1 MSSIEAALAAIESL
15 EPGEKL
21 IYTQIAAKYGVDRR
35 TLARRHQG
43 ATISRDAQAQNQQA
57 LHPQQEKEL
66 LRYIERLTR
75 QGLPPTRPMIRRFA
89 SDIAKKELGKG
100 WVDRYIE
107 RHQVD
112 LISRWATGI
121 DRARHQADSQS
132 KYTLYFELLRSKLS
146 QYDIEPCNIYNMDE
160 KGFMLGV
167 LTRSKRVFSRRLYEE
182 GKIKAHIQDGSR
194 EWITLL
200 ACICADG
207 SYIEPSLIYQSASG
221 SIQDS
226 WLQAFNPDDHQVYF
240 ASSPSG
246 WTNNEIGLA
255 WLKQVFDRS
264 TKLKAG
270 RSYRLLIL
278 DGHGSHLTMD
288 FIEYCDRNRI
298 LLAIYPPHSTHT
310 LQPLDVVMFKP
321 LSSAYSAQVASFM
334 ERSQGL
340 TSMSKRDF
348 YPMFM
353 AAWEASFKKATILK
367 AFEATGLSPLNPE
380 VILNR
385 FNQPAQS
392 GQLSDSDSSALS
404 ASDWRKIRQLVD
416 RAVADRDQQKILK
429 LNRTIH
435 QLSIRSVL
443 AEHEIK
449 RLKEALINEKKRR
462 KRGKALPLEAE
473 EEYHGGAVFWS
484 PRKVKEARDRQLQQG
499 LEEEQQ
505 RLQKAEIARDREA
518 QRQAKAQAI
527 EARRKARAEA
537 RISRQAAKAREA
549 ADRASRQAARR
560 AQQRLQQA
568 QKTAQKGKK
577 RNTKAS
583 IKAALKKR
591 VAAQPRGSSE
601 ASRAA
606 ASPPLSQSR
615 HGRAIK
621 LPSKYR

>member
-1 MSSIEAALAAIESL
+1 MSPIEAALAAIKAL

-43 ATISRDAQAQNQQA
+43 ATTSRDTQAQNLQA
-57 LHPQQEKEL
+57 LHPQQEQEL

-89 SDIAKKELGKG
+89 SDIAKKELGRG
-100 WVDRYIE
+100 WVDRFTQRY
-107 RHQVD
+107 QVD
-112 LISRWATGI
+112 LISHWATGI
-121 DRARHQADSQS
+121 DRSRHQADSEI
-132 KYTLYFELLRSKLS
+132 KYSLYFELLNSKLS
-146 QYDIEPCNIYNMDE
+146 QYYIEPRNTYNMDE

-182 GKIKAHIQDGSR
+182 GKLKAHIQDGNR

-207 SYIEPSLIYQSASG
+207 SHIEPSLIYQSASG

-226 WLQAFNPDDHQVYF
+226 WLQAFNPDDHRVHF

-246 WTNNEIGLA
+246 WTNNELGLA

-264 TKLKAG
+264 TKPKAG

-288 FIEYCDRNRI
+288 FIEYCDHNRI
-298 LLAIYPPHSTHT
+298 LLAVYPPHSTHT

-321 LSSAYSAQVASFM
+321 LSSAYSAQLASFM
-334 ERSQGL
+334 ERCQGL

-348 YPMFM
+348 YPMFI
-353 AAWEASFKKATILK
+353 AAWEASFKEATILK
-367 AFEATGLSPLNPE
+367 AFKATGISPLNPE
-380 VILNR
+380 VILKR
-385 FNQPAQS
+385 FNQPAQT
-392 GQLSDSDSSALS
+392 GQSSDSDSSALS

-416 RAVADRDQQKILK
+416 RAVADRDQRKISK
-429 LNRTIH
+429 LNQTIH

-443 AEHEIK
+443 AEHENK

-462 KRGKALPLEAE
+462 KRGKALPLQAG

-484 PRKVKEARDRQLQQG
+484 PGKVKDARDRLHQQE

-505 RLQKAEIARDREA
+505 RLQKAEKARDRED
-518 QRQAKAQAI
+518 QRQAKAQNI
-527 EARRKARAEA
+527 KVRRKARAEA
-537 RISRQAAKAREA
+537 RIARQAVKAREA
-549 ADRASRQAARR
+549 VERASRAAARK
-560 AQQRLQQA
+560 AQQRLQRA
-568 QKTAQKGKK
+568 QKTSQKGKK
-577 RNTKAS
+577 RSLKAP
-583 IKAALKKR
+583 IKAVSKNRA
-591 VAAQPRGSSE
+591 VVQPQGGGE
-601 ASRAA
+601 ASGAA
-606 ASPPLSQSR
+606 PSPPPSQSR
-615 HGRAIK
+615 HGRSIR

>member
-1 MSSIEAALAAIESL
+1 MDPIEAALAAIESL
-15 EPGEKL
+15 EPGEKPN
-21 IYTQIAAKYGVDRR
+21 YTQIAQAYGVVRS
-35 TLARRHQG
+35 TLTRRHQRIS
-43 ATISRDAQAQNQQA
+43 ASRDVKAQNQQV
-57 LHPQQEKEL
+57 LHPQQELEL

-107 RHQVD
+107 RHQVN
-112 LISRWATGI
+112 LVSRWATGI
-121 DRARHQADSQS
+121 DRLRHQADSQS
-132 KYTLYFELLRSKLS
+132 KYSLYFELLRSKLS
-146 QYDIEPCNIYNMDE
+146 QYDIEPCNMYNMDE
-160 KGFMLGV
+160 KGCMLGIP
-167 LTRSKRVFSRRLYEE
+167 TRSKRVFSRRLYEE
-182 GKIKAHIQDGSR
+182 GKIKAHIQDGNR

-207 SYIEPSLIYQSASG
+207 SALAPALIYQSASG

-226 WLQAFNPDDHQVYF
+226 WLQAFDPDDHRVHF
-240 ASSPSG
+240 ASSLSG
-246 WTNNEIGLA
+246 WTNNELGLA

-264 TKLKAG
+264 TKEKAG

-298 LLAIYPPHSTHT
+298 LLAVYPPHSTHT

-321 LSSAYSAQVASFM
+321 FSSAYSNQVAAFM
-334 ERSQGL
+334 ERCQGL

-353 AAWEASFKKATILK
+353 AAWEISFKEETILK

-380 VILNR
+380 VILKR

-392 GQLSDSDSSALS
+392 GQSSDSDSSALS
-404 ASDWRKIRQLVD
+404 ASDWRKTERLLRQVVHD
-416 RAVADRDQQKILK
+416 RSDPRAQK
-429 LNRTIH
+429 
-435 QLSIRSVL
+435 LSRAFHSISVQKSL
-443 AEHEIK
+443 LTHEAQG
-449 RLKEALINEKKRR
+449 LMQALINERQRK
-462 KRGKALPLEAE
+462 KRGKALPLEAG

-499 LEEEQQ
+499 LEEAQ
-505 RLQKAEIARDREA
+505 LQH
-518 QRQAKAQAI
+518 Q
-527 EARRKARAEA
+527 RAEA
-537 RISRQAAKAREA
+537 ARLRQERRQEKLQAAQQRRAARVEAQITRQEKKAHEA
-549 ADRASRQAARR
+549 ADRASRQAARK

-568 QKTAQKGKK
+568 QKTSQKGKK
-577 RNTKAS
+577 RRLKAS
-583 IKAALKKR
+583 NKVALR
-591 VAAQPRGSSE
+591 RRAAAQPQAGGE
-601 ASRAA
+601 AEGAA
-606 ASPPLSQSR
+606 AGPRLPQSR

>member
-1 MSSIEAALAAIESL
+1 
-15 EPGEKL
+15 
-21 IYTQIAAKYGVDRR
+21 
-35 TLARRHQG
+35 
-43 ATISRDAQAQNQQA
+43 
-57 LHPQQEKEL
+57 
-66 LRYIERLTR
+66 
-75 QGLPPTRPMIRRFA
+75 MIRRFA
-89 SDIAKKELGKG
+89 SEVARKELGIH

-107 RHQVD
+107 RHKVD
-112 LISRWATGI
+112 LVSHWATGI
-121 DRARHQADSQS
+121 DRSRHQADSQS
-132 KYTLYFELLRSKLS
+132 KYSLYFELLRSKLS
-146 QYDIEPCNIYNMDE
+146 QYDIEPCNTYNMDE

-207 SYIEPSLIYQSASG
+207 SHLEPALIYQSASG

-226 WLQAFNPDDHQVYF
+226 WLQAFNPDDHRAHF

-246 WTNNEIGLA
+246 WTNNDIGLA

-298 LLAIYPPHSTHT
+298 LLATYPPHSTHT

-340 TSMSKRDF
+340 TPMSKRDF

-353 AAWEASFKKATILK
+353 AAWEASFKEETILK
-367 AFEATGLSPLNPE
+367 AFKATGLSPLNPE
-380 VILNR
+380 VILKR
-385 FNQPAQS
+385 FNQPAQI
-392 GQLSDSDSSALS
+392 GQSSDSDSSALS
-404 ASDWRKIRQLVD
+404 ASDWRKIRQLID
-416 RAVADRDQQKILK
+416 HAVADRDQRKISK
-429 LNRTIH
+429 LNQTIH

-443 AEHEIK
+443 AEHENV
-449 RLKEALINEKKRR
+449 RLKEALINERQRR
-462 KRGKALPLEAE
+462 KRGRALPLEAE

-499 LEEEQQ
+499 LEEEQLQHQ
-505 RLQKAEIARDREA
+505 RAEAARLRQERKQEKLQAA
-518 QRQAKAQAI
+518 QQ
-527 EARRKARAEA
+527 RRAARAEA
-537 RISRQAAKAREA
+537 QITRQEKKAREA

-577 RNTKAS
+577 RSLKAS
-583 IKAALKKR
+583 IKAASKR
-591 VAAQPRGSSE
+591 RAVAQPQAGGE
-601 ASRAA
+601 AAGAA
-606 ASPPLSQSR
+606 AGPPPSQSR

>member
-1 MSSIEAALAAIESL
+1 
-15 EPGEKL
+15 
-21 IYTQIAAKYGVDRR
+21 
-35 TLARRHQG
+35 
-43 ATISRDAQAQNQQA
+43 
-57 LHPQQEKEL
+57 
-66 LRYIERLTR
+66 
-75 QGLPPTRPMIRRFA
+75 MIRCFA
-89 SDIAKKELGKG
+89 LDIVKKELRKG
-100 WVDRYIE
+100 WVDRFIKRY
-107 RHQVD
+107 QVN

-121 DRARHQADSQS
+121 DRPRHQADSGL
-132 KYTLYFELLRSKLS
+132 KYKLYFNLLIDKLNR
-146 QYDIEPCNIYNMDE
+146 YNIEPYNIYNMDK

-167 LTRSKRVFSRRLYEE
+167 LTCLKRVFSRRLYEE
-182 GKIKAHIQDGSR
+182 GKLRAHIQDGNR

-207 SYIEPSLIYQSASG
+207 SHIEPSLIYQSASG

-226 WLQAFNPDDHQVYF
+226 WLQAFNPDNHRVHF

-246 WTNNEIGLA
+246 WTNNELGLA
-255 WLKQVFDRS
+255 WLKQVFDQS
-264 TKLKAG
+264 TKPKAG

-298 LLAIYPPHSTHT
+298 LLAVYPPHSTHT

-321 LSSAYSAQVASFM
+321 LSSAYSAQVATFM

-340 TSMSKRDF
+340 ISMSKRDF
-348 YPMFM
+348 YPMFL

-380 VILNR
+380 VILER
-385 FNQPAQS
+385 FNQPAHLGQS
-392 GQLSDSDSSALS
+392 SDSDSSALS

-416 RAVADRDQQKILK
+416 RAVADRDQRKISK
-429 LNRTIH
+429 LNQTIH

-443 AEHEIK
+443 AEHENK
-449 RLKEALINEKKRR
+449 RLKEALLNEKKRR
-462 KRGKALPLEAE
+462 KRGKALPLVAA

-484 PRKVKEARDRQLQQG
+484 PRKVKEARDRQHQQG

-505 RLQKAEIARDREA
+505 RLQKAEIARDRED

-527 EARRKARAEA
+527 EARRTARAEA
-537 RISRQAAKAREA
+537 RIARQAVK
-549 ADRASRQAARR
+549 

-568 QKTAQKGKK
+568 QKTSQKGKK
-577 RNTKAS
+577 RSLKAP
-583 IKAALKKR
+583 IKAASKNR
-591 VAAQPRGSSE
+591 AVAQPQGDGE
-601 ASRAA
+601 ASGAA
-606 ASPPLSQSR
+606 PSPSPSQSR
-615 HGRAIK
+615 HGRAIR

>member
-1 MSSIEAALAAIESL
+1 
-15 EPGEKL
+15 
-21 IYTQIAAKYGVDRR
+21 
-35 TLARRHQG
+35 
-43 ATISRDAQAQNQQA
+43 
-57 LHPQQEKEL
+57 
-66 LRYIERLTR
+66 
-75 QGLPPTRPMIRRFA
+75 
-89 SDIAKKELGKG
+89 
-100 WVDRYIE
+100 
-107 RHQVD
+107 
-112 LISRWATGI
+112 
-121 DRARHQADSQS
+121 
-132 KYTLYFELLRSKLS
+132 
-146 QYDIEPCNIYNMDE
+146 MDE

-182 GKIKAHIQDGSR
+182 GKIKAHIQDGNQ

-278 DGHGSHLTMD
+278 DGHGSHLMMD

-353 AAWEASFKKATILK
+353 AAWEASFKKAIILK

-568 QKTAQKGKK
+568 QKNSQKGKK
-577 RNTKAS
+577 HSLKAS
-583 IKAALKKR
+583 IKAASKKR
-591 VAAQPRGSSE
+591 AAAQPQGSSE

-606 ASPPLSQSR
+606 TSPPLSQSR